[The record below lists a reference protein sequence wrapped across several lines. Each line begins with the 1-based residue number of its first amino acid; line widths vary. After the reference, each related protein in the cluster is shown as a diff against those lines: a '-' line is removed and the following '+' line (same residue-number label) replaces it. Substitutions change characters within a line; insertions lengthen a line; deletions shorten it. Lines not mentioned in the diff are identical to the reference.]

1 VSQPSTPPAD
11 PDHPRVALVTGAAR
25 GIGATIARRLAADGF
40 TVAINYA
47 TSADAAELLAKEIN
61 AAGGTAAALQADV
74 GDAAAVANL
83 VTETTERFGPPL
95 VLVNNAGV
103 NMTAAVRKQD
113 PADWDRMIAV
123 NLSSAFYCT
132 HYALPAMYAAGYG
145 RIVLL
150 GSPAAGRAVA
160 PGLAAYAAAKAGLT
174 GFLRTLAKEVAH
186 KGITVN
192 SVLPGLVDTELTRTA
207 GRDSATIQRSWPPI
221 AAEDVAATVSFLV
234 SEEAGRVSGEE
245 IGVWAGGPLPGR
257 T

>member
-1 VSQPSTPPAD
+1 MSQPSTPPAD

-123 NLSSAFYCT
+123 NLKGVWLGMKYQIIQMLDQGGGTIVNDSS
-132 HYALPAMYAAGYG
+132 
-145 RIVLL
+145 V
-150 GSPAAGRAVA
+150 
-160 PGLAAYAAAKAGLT
+160 AGLT
-174 GFLRTLAKEVAH
+174 GYARSSQLRA
-186 KGITVN
+186 
-192 SVLPGLVDTELTRTA
+192 
-207 GRDSATIQRSWPPI
+207 
-221 AAEDVAATVSFLV
+221 
-234 SEEAGRVSGEE
+234 
-245 IGVWAGGPLPGR
+245 
-257 T
+257 